1 MTDAANTPPTTRAA
15 RVIMIVAIVF
25 IVAYTGLWTVISVPQ
40 LTDYMS
46 GQDIDHP
53 MIMAIAAITGPTLF
67 WAFIGLGIGLSKTGW
82 AAGLAS
88 TGILTTFTFGYLLAA
103 SHGHGFSYWLFLGM
117 IVAATLGAFCVM
129 PYALVRAAV
138 GRRR

>member
-15 RVIMIVAIVF
+15 RVITIVAVVIS
-25 IVAYTGLWTVISVPQ
+25 VAYTGLWTVISVPQ
-40 LTDYMS
+40 LTDYI
-46 GQDIDHP
+46 GGRDIEHP
-53 MIMAIAAITGPTLF
+53 VFLAIAAIAGPTLF

-88 TGILTTFTFGYLLAA
+88 TGILAALTFGYLLA
-103 SHGHGFSYWLFLGM
+103 SSDGHGFDYWLFLAM

-129 PYALVRAAV
+129 PYALVRGAV
-138 GRRR
+138 GRR